1 MHNLRRRVEMPRSD
15 AASNE
20 QPGKMTGGKVSL
32 PAWHREQLIRQFQGI
47 DGSTRSE
54 AERQIDAYERSFST
68 IFGSPPNT
76 EDTGGN
82 AKR

>member
-1 MHNLRRRVEMPRSD
+1 MHNLRRQVGLPRVD
-15 AASNE
+15 ATSGE
-20 QPGKMTGGKVSL
+20 QPGSMTRGNVPL
-32 PAWHREQLIRQFQGI
+32 PAWQREQLIRQFQGI

-68 IFGSPPNT
+68 IFGSPPNAEET
-76 EDTGGN
+76 PGN